1 MGDVEST
8 ELPLNRTVHIES
20 IAQPIVG
27 GASGEGR
34 HTHGY
39 EKLFSAIVKIKLK
52 RVTSRRW

>member
-39 EKLFSAIVKIKLK
+39 EKLFSAIVKLK
-52 RVTSRRW
+52 TVTSRRW